1 MKGLLLKDFYN
12 VKNLILY
19 YALFAAVFAVVSVVS
34 SNIYFFCGFMI
45 FISVGLVSST
55 ISYDAQDKWD
65 RYALSSGVSRRTA
78 VLSKYVFTVVTILC
92 SLALGLI
99 LALALG
105 YRQAVD
111 FLPVVAYSFAGVLS
125 VGIVLPCFFRF
136 GVEKARV
143 IYMIVIVFTVA
154 LMVGGISLFER
165 LNFAA
170 QAPWMLV
177 LLAVLSVAILAISY
191 FVSLRI
197 YRNKEFN

>member
-1 MKGLLLKDFYN
+1 
-12 VKNLILY
+12 
-19 YALFAAVFAVVSVVS
+19 
-34 SNIYFFCGFMI
+34 MI

-143 IYMIVIVFTVA
+143 IYMNVIVFTVA

>member
-19 YALFAAVFAVVSVVS
+19 YALVAAVFAVVSVVS

-105 YRQAVD
+105 YRQVVD

>member
-1 MKGLLLKDFYN
+1 M
-12 VKNLILY
+12 
-19 YALFAAVFAVVSVVS
+19 
-34 SNIYFFCGFMI
+34 
-45 FISVGLVSST
+45 
-55 ISYDAQDKWD
+55 
-65 RYALSSGVSRRTA
+65 
-78 VLSKYVFTVVTILC
+78 
-92 SLALGLI
+92 I

>member
-19 YALFAAVFAVVSVVS
+19 YALVAAVFAVVSVVS

-125 VGIVLPCFFRF
+125 VGIILPCFFRF

-143 IYMIVIVFTVA
+143 IYMIVIVFTVT

-170 QAPWMLV
+170 QAPWMIALF
-177 LLAVLSVAILAISY
+177 AVLSVAILAISY

>member
-19 YALFAAVFAVVSVVS
+19 YALVAAVFAVVSVVS

-154 LMVGGISLFER
+154 LMVGGISVFER

>member
-1 MKGLLLKDFYN
+1 M
-12 VKNLILY
+12 KNLILY
-19 YALFAAVFAVVSVVS
+19 YALVAAVFAVVSVVS